1 MARSAEVTRVA
12 PRLRTLVAALLLA
25 APLLA
30 QDELGLG
37 RMWTFHDPPLAY
49 LQRTYGFAPDA
60 DWLRMVQLAS
70 LRFGSG
76 CSASF
81 VSPQGLIL
89 TNHHCARAAI
99 AKVQGRADWVLDGFV
114 AATLADE
121 VKLPELAVEQ
131 LIRTTDVTVRM
142 LDGVAN
148 DDAPDVADRR
158 VRQNERAVLERARQD
173 EPKLRPQVV
182 ALFHGAR
189 WQLYQY
195 RVFDDVRLVMSP
207 HLQIAQFGGDP
218 DNFVFP
224 RYCID
229 FALCRAYVDG
239 APADTAAMS
248 FGWSDGPAQEQ
259 LVFLSG
265 NPGSTQRLR
274 TTAELEY
281 LRDAR
286 YPRVRE
292 MIDDRLGILRDLART
307 DGEREKQ
314 LRPSILGYENGQKL
328 YRYEHAALRDAAF
341 VQRKAAAETAF
352 AARIAQQPQLQARFG
367 AVFAGLAEVAAARR
381 ALEARA
387 GFCTVAGCVPL
398 QRATALCAF
407 AAGGAPAA
415 LDDARRMRAGDGDVA
430 RAFFADH
437 LERARRWLPPDDPF
451 LAAVLDG
458 AAPAAAAERV
468 YGSRLGD
475 DAVFEALVQGGP
487 AAIGASTDP
496 ALVLGRRLQPI
507 LDGVRDE
514 VDRLDARQRAL
525 SARLGQAL
533 FAVYGHEVT
542 PDATFTL
549 RFSDGR
555 VRGYDYNGTKAPWR
569 TVFHG
574 LFARHAEFD
583 GAPPFALPQP
593 WLLAQDRLD
602 LGAGVNFVCTV
613 DATGGN
619 SGSPVIDRD
628 RRIVG
633 LLFDGNIES
642 LRNEFFFDDRV
653 ERSVCVH
660 PQAIIEAL
668 TKVYAASHLAREL
681 QRR

>member
-1 MARSAEVTRVA
+1 MARPAEVTAELTAEGNAVRAA
-12 PRLRTLVAALLLA
+12 PRCSRIALAGALLLA

-49 LQRTYGFAPDA
+49 LQRSYGFAPDA

-114 AATLADE
+114 AATLGDE
-121 VKLPELAVEQ
+121 IKLPDLAVEQ
-131 LIRTTDVTVRM
+131 LIRTTDVTARM
-142 LDGVAN
+142 LEGVAA

-239 APADTAAMS
+239 APADTAATS

-259 LVFLSG
+259 LVFLTG

-274 TTAELEY
+274 TTAELEF

-292 MIDDRLGILRDLART
+292 LIDDRLEILRGLART
-307 DGEREKQ
+307 DQEREGAYGS
-314 LRPSILGYENGQKL
+314 LSILYQKQGREDL
-328 YRYEHAALRDAAF
+328 ALRTLQDGTRQAPRSAALWGMLGAAY
-341 VQRKAAAETAF
+341 
-352 AARIAQQPQLQARFG
+352 G
-367 AVFAGLAEVAAARR
+367 R
-381 ALEARA
+381 ANR
-387 GFCTVAGCVPL
+387 
-398 QRATALCAF
+398 
-407 AAGGAPAA
+407 
-415 LDDARRMRAGDGDVA
+415 LDDA
-430 RAFFADH
+430 
-437 LERARRWLPPDDPF
+437 
-451 LAAVLDG
+451 LAS
-458 AAPAAAAERV
+458 
-468 YGSRLGD
+468 Y
-475 DAVFEALVQGGP
+475 
-487 AAIGASTDP
+487 
-496 ALVLGRRLQPI
+496 
-507 LDGVRDE
+507 
-514 VDRLDARQRAL
+514 
-525 SARLGQAL
+525 
-533 FAVYGHEVT
+533 
-542 PDATFTL
+542 
-549 RFSDGR
+549 
-555 VRGYDYNGTKAPWR
+555 
-569 TVFHG
+569 
-574 LFARHAEFD
+574 
-583 GAPPFALPQP
+583 
-593 WLLAQDRLD
+593 
-602 LGAGVNFVCTV
+602 
-613 DATGGN
+613 
-619 SGSPVIDRD
+619 
-628 RRIVG
+628 
-633 LLFDGNIES
+633 
-642 LRNEFFFDDRV
+642 
-653 ERSVCVH
+653 ERSV
-660 PQAIIEAL
+660 AL
-668 TKVYAASHLAREL
+668 KPTALGSKTLAALLFERRGDRARAL
-681 QRR
+681 RLWRQSIALDPNQPDVQRFLKQYGP